1 MKTKL
6 SKIVNILN
14 STVSC
19 SDVVFDGISTDSR
32 TIVPN
37 NLFIPLRGDK
47 YDGHDYID
55 KAIEYGAAAIIS
67 EKALINFPHI
77 KVNNTLNA
85 LNKICL
91 LYTSPSPRD
100 PE

>member
-55 KAIEYGAAAIIS
+55 LS
-67 EKALINFPHI
+67 LIHI
-77 KVNNTLNA
+77 
-85 LNKICL
+85 
-91 LYTSPSPRD
+91 
-100 PE
+100 